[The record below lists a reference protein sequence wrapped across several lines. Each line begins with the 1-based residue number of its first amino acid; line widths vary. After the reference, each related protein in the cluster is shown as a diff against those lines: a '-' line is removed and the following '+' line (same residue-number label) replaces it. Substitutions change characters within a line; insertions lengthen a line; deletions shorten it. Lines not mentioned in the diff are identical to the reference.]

1 MESIKEPGTDF
12 CEQLLFPQGKVGL
25 GFCYSKTKFPRWMW
39 SAPGL
44 QELVDYE
51 LNKAGGIGKATVAQ
65 SDVKKGAD
73 AEIESAAAGLSQV
86 ARNKKIG
93 KPPLPGSGLNET
105 VISNDFQPHSRESS
119 KIVTIQAALSS
130 FSSSSTS

>member
-1 MESIKEPGTDF
+1 
-12 CEQLLFPQGKVGL
+12 
-25 GFCYSKTKFPRWMW
+25 MW
-39 SAPGL
+39 SVQGL

-51 LNKAGGIGKATVAQ
+51 LNKARGIGKATLAQ

-93 KPPLPGSGLNET
+93 NLHWRGHHHHHHHRHHHRHRHHHHHHHHPKLLA
-105 VISNDFQPHSRESS
+105 IKR
-119 KIVTIQAALSS
+119 
-130 FSSSSTS
+130 

>member
-1 MESIKEPGTDF
+1 MNSF
-12 CEQLLFPQGKVGL
+12 FSLQGKVGL
-25 GFCYSKTKFPRWMW
+25 GFFLFQNKIPKIDVVDVV
-39 SAPGL
+39 PGL

-51 LNKAGGIGKATVAQ
+51 LNKAGGIGKATLAQ

-93 KPPLPGSGLNET
+93 NLHWRGQG
-105 VISNDFQPHSRESS
+105 
-119 KIVTIQAALSS
+119 
-130 FSSSSTS
+130 